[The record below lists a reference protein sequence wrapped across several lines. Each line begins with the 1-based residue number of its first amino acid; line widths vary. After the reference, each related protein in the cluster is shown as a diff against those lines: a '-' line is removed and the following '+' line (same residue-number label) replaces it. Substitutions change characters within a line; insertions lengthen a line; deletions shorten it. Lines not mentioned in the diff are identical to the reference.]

1 MNSGPTFQ
9 PRGVKRSHV
18 SIKGGKNGVFNYK
31 YFVWG
36 SPWRYNKPFKRALH
50 PFLLCERL
58 ILHRGGAIKE
68 WTLLF
73 WTISARYLLNNPN
86 NYENRGGCYR
96 PYYGVRSPLKFMV
109 WFSTSALEF
118 YSWIQNFSLF
128 LIYGKRF
135 YTFLWNFELNF
146 FIWPC
151 SVYIFNS
158 RCQITQLNHAIFN
171 STNKFLFTATI
182 FSVATL

>member
-1 MNSGPTFQ
+1 MNSGPAFQ

-36 SPWRYNKPFKRALH
+36 SPWRYNKPFKSALH
-50 PFLLCERL
+50 PFFTMWTSHFAPRL
-58 ILHRGGAIKE
+58 SHKE

-86 NYENRGGCYR
+86 NYRGGCYR
-96 PYYGVRSPLKFMV
+96 PYYGVRSSLKFMV

-118 YSWIQNFSLF
+118 YSWIQNFALV

-135 YTFLWNFELNF
+135 YTFLLNFELNF

-182 FSVATL
+182 FSLATL